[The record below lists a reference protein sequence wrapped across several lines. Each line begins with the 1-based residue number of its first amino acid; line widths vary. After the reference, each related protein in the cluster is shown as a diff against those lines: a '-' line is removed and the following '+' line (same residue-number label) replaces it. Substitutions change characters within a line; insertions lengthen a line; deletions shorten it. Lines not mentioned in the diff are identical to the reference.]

1 MFMEDQAFSPSS
13 DMAPSLP
20 QPPSSSDS
28 KMSLFL
34 SSSCVSPVEL
44 TIERGQGG
52 GGGCRRGANIRRGK
66 GFVHSKSFNTLWWEG
81 MGENPNHMMAK
92 KFGPL

>member
-44 TIERGQGG
+44 TDGRDQGG
-52 GGGCRRGANIRRGK
+52 GG
-66 GFVHSKSFNTLWWEG
+66 EG
-81 MGENPNHMMAK
+81 VGEEPNHTTVK